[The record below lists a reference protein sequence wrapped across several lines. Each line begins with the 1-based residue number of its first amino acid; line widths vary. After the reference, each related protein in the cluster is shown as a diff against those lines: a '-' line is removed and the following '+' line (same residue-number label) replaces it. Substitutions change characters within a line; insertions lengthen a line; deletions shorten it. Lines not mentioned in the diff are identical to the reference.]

1 MKYEVNNED
10 TLLELAY
17 QYDNISFD
25 IFDTLIMRKT
35 LFPEDVFQIIE
46 KKVCG
51 KSDRFAT
58 FRKEQFLK
66 MILLIQTFMKF
77 MKSMLN
83 LQEYQLM

>member
-35 LFPEDVFQIIE
+35 LFPEDVISDYRE
-46 KKVCG
+46 KGYGG

-58 FRKEQFLK
+58 FR
-66 MILLIQTFMKF
+66 
-77 MKSMLN
+77 
-83 LQEYQLM
+83 